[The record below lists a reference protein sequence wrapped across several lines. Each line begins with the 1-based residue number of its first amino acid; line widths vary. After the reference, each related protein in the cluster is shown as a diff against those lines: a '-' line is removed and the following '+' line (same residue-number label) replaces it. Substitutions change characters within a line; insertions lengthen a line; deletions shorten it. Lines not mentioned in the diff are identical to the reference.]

1 MKFGE
6 NNNVNTNKRRF
17 FLKSGLLG
25 LTALSSLALF
35 PKVVFAK
42 WSREAFKAK
51 SIPKVLTTLLGTSEM
66 EASSRI
72 NIKAPDIAENG
83 AVVPVTISTD
93 LEASSI
99 TILAPNNPSPLIG
112 NFILSPEA
120 VPYVATRI
128 KMGKT
133 GDIVAI
139 VKVGDK
145 LYTTKKTVKVTIG
158 GCGG

>member
-1 MKFGE
+1 M
-6 NNNVNTNKRRF
+6 NTIKRRF

-35 PKVVFAK
+35 PKMVFAK
-42 WSREAFKAK
+42 WSTEAFKAK
-51 SIPKVLTTLLGTSEM
+51 SIPKVLMTLLGTSET
-66 EASSRI
+66 ETSSRI